1 MSEEQIETII
11 KNERLEN
18 LDSSKIN
25 KLAYNEKNLKNFIS
39 EIKNPYSKIISVLIH
54 KKLDEKEAKDTWKKL
69 VSHMKSLEKRLNRK
83 VGINVASVDYIE
95 NIKSVSE
102 DMRIIL
108 EDEFDSISKIATI
121 DELTGLYKRDV
132 LNVFIK
138 KIFEK
143 TKRKKSI
150 FSFIMI
156 DIDDF
161 KNINDTYGH
170 QKGDEIL
177 SKISSLIKK
186 NIRKMDIA
194 FRYGGEEL
202 CVIFPDTNK
211 DDTFQIAEKIRL
223 AIFEEYKDNMKITIS
238 IGISSNEN
246 IYDKQDEED
255 IIKKADELLYKAK
268 NSGKNQVRV

>member
-1 MSEEQIETII
+1 
-11 KNERLEN
+11 
-18 LDSSKIN
+18 
-25 KLAYNEKNLKNFIS
+25 
-39 EIKNPYSKIISVLIH
+39 
-54 KKLDEKEAKDTWKKL
+54 
-69 VSHMKSLEKRLNRK
+69 
-83 VGINVASVDYIE
+83 
-95 NIKSVSE
+95 
-102 DMRIIL
+102 MRIIL

-170 QKGDEIL
+170 QKGDEVL

-223 AIFEEYKDNMKITIS
+223 AIFEEYKDSMKITIS

-246 IYDKQDEED
+246 IHDKQDEED

>member
-69 VSHMKSLEKRLNRK
+69 VSHMKSLEKKLNRK

-170 QKGDEIL
+170 QKGDEVL

-238 IGISSNEN
+238 IGISTNEN

>member
-69 VSHMKSLEKRLNRK
+69 VSHMKSLEKKLNRK

-143 TKRKKSI
+143 AKRKKSI

-170 QKGDEIL
+170 QKGDEVL

-223 AIFEEYKDNMKITIS
+223 AIFEEYKDEMKITIS

-246 IYDKQDEED
+246 IHDKQNEED

>member
-11 KNERLEN
+11 KDERLEN

-25 KLAYNEKNLKNFIS
+25 KLAYNEKNLKIFIS

-54 KKLDEKEAKDTWKKL
+54 KKLDEKQAKDTWKKL
-69 VSHMKSLEKRLNRK
+69 VSHMKSLEKKLNRK

-170 QKGDEIL
+170 QKGDEVL

-223 AIFEEYKDNMKITIS
+223 AIFEEYKNEMKITIS
-238 IGISSNEN
+238 IGISTNEN
-246 IYDKQDEED
+246 IHDKQDEED

>member
-54 KKLDEKEAKDTWKKL
+54 KKLDEKEAKDTWEKL

-121 DELTGLYKRDV
+121 DELTGLYKGDV

-170 QKGDEIL
+170 QKGDEVL

>member
-69 VSHMKSLEKRLNRK
+69 VSHMKSLEKKLNRK

-170 QKGDEIL
+170 QKGDEVL

-223 AIFEEYKDNMKITIS
+223 AIFEEYKDEMKITIS

-246 IYDKQDEED
+246 IHDKQDEED

-268 NSGKNQVRV
+268 NNGKNQVRV